1 MIDWFD
7 LLADQGTLKSLLQHH
22 NSEASVLQRAVK
34 KENGADK
41 GGLGARGWLQC
52 SQAWEGGFPEKV
64 RLEPRLDLIGEM
76 RVGFWGMCKG
86 PGAGEGLKCS
96 GATRKPVF
104 LGRGG
109 KGEQGWRS
117 KVKEDQARR
126 S

>member
-1 MIDWFD
+1 MEQIRGNWEP
-7 LLADQGTLKSLLQHH
+7 
-22 NSEASVLQRAVK
+22 EAGYSVHRPGRV
-34 KENGADK
+34 
-41 GGLGARGWLQC
+41 
-52 SQAWEGGFPEKV
+52 GFPEKV

-104 LGRGG
+104 LGREG

-126 S
+126 SQRPL